1 VYWEVTSNT
10 NLCSGRFPHRALECS
25 ISRAATQQSTQR
37 DMFRTAQKCRY
48 INDSQS
54 TRVPEIVCPR
64 YEQYSLIFG
73 IAASARMTPAHPIA
87 C

>member
-1 VYWEVTSNT
+1 
-10 NLCSGRFPHRALECS
+10 
-25 ISRAATQQSTQR
+25 
-37 DMFRTAQKCRY
+37 MFRTAQKCRY

-73 IAASARMTPAHPIA
+73 IAASAPMTPAHPIA